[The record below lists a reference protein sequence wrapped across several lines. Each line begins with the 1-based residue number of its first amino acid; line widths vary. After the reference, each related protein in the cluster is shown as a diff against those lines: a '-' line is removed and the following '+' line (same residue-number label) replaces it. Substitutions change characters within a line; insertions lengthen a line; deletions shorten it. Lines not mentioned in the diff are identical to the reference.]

1 MIDKFVKDH
10 KWISCAQHIVASEH
24 SQVEPTKKY
33 TGGQETSAEYGE
45 WCKLQTIL
53 SILEC
58 RSGIIGHL
66 NEEER
71 LSTPVYELNLTNLE
85 ALVVVRKKRTKKEE
99 SKLMED
105 KRMQDLWEILERDQ
119 ELWLEMSEHLQ
130 HQRYVKK
137 LEEPYKTERNQIE
150 KEIWKKI
157 QPSFTNLIWNIQ
169 SELEELR

>member
-1 MIDKFVKDH
+1 
-10 KWISCAQHIVASEH
+10 
-24 SQVEPTKKY
+24 
-33 TGGQETSAEYGE
+33 
-45 WCKLQTIL
+45 LQTIL

-105 KRMQDLWEILERDQ
+105 KRM
-119 ELWLEMSEHLQ
+119 
-130 HQRYVKK
+130 
-137 LEEPYKTERNQIE
+137 
-150 KEIWKKI
+150 
-157 QPSFTNLIWNIQ
+157 
-169 SELEELR
+169 